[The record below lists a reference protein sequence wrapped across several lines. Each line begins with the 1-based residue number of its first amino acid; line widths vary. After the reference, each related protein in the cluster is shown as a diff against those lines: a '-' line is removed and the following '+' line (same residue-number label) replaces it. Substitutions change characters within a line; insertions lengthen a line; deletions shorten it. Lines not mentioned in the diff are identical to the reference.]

1 MAAAQAA
8 IGPLSSPSLVSPLR
22 VEVSKN
28 QRNRTFQHCSL
39 GSRSNNH
46 RLHTI
51 KLIRATAVEH
61 FGEPTKFTDHRNNL
75 AQHVWNA
82 TVKRV
87 KDFPWNEAK
96 DLALI
101 RFLHLAK
108 NAAKWSFIAIFIFG
122 SASDVY
128 LSIARNKELMIPIGL
143 FIGVILADIIKES
156 SVEFFQQNLKDNE
169 TTWQLIGVGF
179 IFILVRLISLSL
191 NLQGRMLL
199 SNICNG
205 GLMQVL
211 WLMKKKQQTKDD
223 KDHGEQTLDAPITS
237 NF

>member
-1 MAAAQAA
+1 MN
-8 IGPLSSPSLVSPLR
+8 LSKCFFEQMLLR
-22 VEVSKN
+22 LLFHLFGWTYNWFLYSFISSCLQVEVGKN

-46 RLHTI
+46 RLCTI

-87 KDFPWNEAK
+87 KYFPWNEAK
-96 DLALI
+96 NLALI

-122 SASDVY
+122 PASDVY

-156 SVEFFQQNLKDNE
+156 SVEFFQQNLKVNSVLYFAVIHLIAFK
-169 TTWQLIGVGF
+169 QLIFKSSCFWTG
-179 IFILVRLISLSL
+179 
-191 NLQGRMLL
+191 
-199 SNICNG
+199 
-205 GLMQVL
+205 
-211 WLMKKKQQTKDD
+211 
-223 KDHGEQTLDAPITS
+223 
-237 NF
+237 